1 LKGVEQILFAVQPST
16 WLQVVKSIYS
26 INPNV
31 PKQKMMLEIL
41 MELHYDKSVDFW
53 TFGILMYEMLT
64 GYVSKH

>member
-1 LKGVEQILFAVQPST
+1 LKGVEQILFAVLPST
-16 WLQVVKSIYS
+16 WLQVGKSIYF